1 MSFKGD
7 FVPLTG
13 NYKVTVELSSEDLGV
28 ESLTLMKGF
37 KVVTGV
43 QLLDDT

>member
-1 MSFKGD
+1 MN
-7 FVPLTG
+7 G
-13 NYKVTVELSSEDLGV
+13 NDEVTVELSVVDSHGLDLDV